1 MLNRV
6 TANRCMRRHIWF
18 VMVAS
23 AAAFSCAAF
32 MKNLANFGSR
42 SKIAVVDIQKS
53 DSRVE
58 GASQD
63 INEDMEH

>member
-1 MLNRV
+1 
-6 TANRCMRRHIWF
+6 
-18 VMVAS
+18 MVAS

-42 SKIAVVDIQKS
+42 GKIVLVDIQKS

-58 GASQD
+58 DASRD
-63 INEDMEH
+63 INMGMEEH

>member
-1 MLNRV
+1 
-6 TANRCMRRHIWF
+6 MRRHIWF

-23 AAAFSCAAF
+23 VAAFSCAAF

-42 SKIAVVDIQKS
+42 GKIALVDIQKS

-58 GASQD
+58 DASRD
-63 INEDMEH
+63 INRGMKEH

>member
-1 MLNRV
+1 
-6 TANRCMRRHIWF
+6 MRRHIWF

-42 SKIAVVDIQKS
+42 GKIVLVDIQKS

-58 GASQD
+58 DASRD
-63 INEDMEH
+63 INMGMEEH